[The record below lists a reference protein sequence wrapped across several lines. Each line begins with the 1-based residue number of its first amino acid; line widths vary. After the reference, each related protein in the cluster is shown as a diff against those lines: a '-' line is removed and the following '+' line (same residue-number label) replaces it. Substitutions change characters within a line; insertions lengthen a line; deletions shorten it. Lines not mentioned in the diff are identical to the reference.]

1 MSDKVFYSQP
11 GYILHQQHY
20 RETSLIIDVLTRD
33 FGRITLLAK
42 GVRKTKSKTTGI
54 LRPFNS
60 LSLSFV
66 GNSNLKVLTQ
76 VEQTEGT
83 GNLSGMALYC
93 GFYINELIRSFLHQ
107 DDPHPEIYWDYQ
119 DCIMQLAQIDFA
131 EAALR
136 IFEIKL
142 MENIGYGL
150 QFGFDARHRKP
161 IDSNKKYL
169 FNKDDGL
176 VEDTDGAFSG
186 SALLAME
193 QKDFTDPLVLIEA
206 KKLMRTVID
215 ARLQGKRLKSRDVI
229 NNIIKRL

>member
-1 MSDKVFYSQP
+1 MSDKVVYSQP

-33 FGRITLLAK
+33 FGRLTLLAK
-42 GVRKTKSKTTGI
+42 GVRKIKSKTAGM
-54 LRPFNS
+54 LRPFS
-60 LSLSFV
+60 TLSLSFV
-66 GNSNLKVLTQ
+66 GNASLKVLTH
-76 VEQTEGT
+76 VEQTEECA
-83 GNLSGMALYC
+83 NLSGMALYC

-107 DDPHPEIYWDYQ
+107 EDPHPEIYWDYQ
-119 DCIMQLAQIDFA
+119 DCIAQLSQIDFT

-150 QFGFDARHRKP
+150 QFGFDVRHHKP
-161 IDSNKKYL
+161 VDSNKKYL

-176 VEDTDGAFSG
+176 VEDASGVFSG

-193 QKDFTDPLVLIEA
+193 QKNFTDLSVLIEA

-215 ARLQGKRLKSRDVI
+215 VRLQGKRLKSRDVI
-229 NNIIKRL
+229 NKIIKRL